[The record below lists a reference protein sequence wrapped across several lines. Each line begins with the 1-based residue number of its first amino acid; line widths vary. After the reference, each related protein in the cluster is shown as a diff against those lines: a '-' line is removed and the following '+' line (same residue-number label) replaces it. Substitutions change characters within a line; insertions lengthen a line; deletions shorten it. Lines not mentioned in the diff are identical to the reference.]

1 MVTSSDLQVVRPR
14 SASWL
19 FQRESSSSDD
29 NNQQIRQRFLSA
41 SGFSGDKLRWWLF
54 AVTIFWAAFL
64 LFQLEPLIGKF
75 ILPWFGGSP
84 AVWTTCM
91 LFFQVL
97 LLAGYAYAHFS
108 LDHVS
113 PANQGR
119 WHLLLLLLAIL
130 TLPITPS
137 ADWKPQDGSQ
147 PGLSILLL
155 LCSSVGLPFF
165 ILGATSPLLQAWFVR
180 VSPGR
185 SPYPLYAL
193 SNLGSFVALLS
204 YPFLF
209 EPYFRLGQQTVGWS
223 VGFGGFVLLCGG
235 LALDFRQQA
244 LAQNIIH
251 TPTVVD
257 DGLRIADHISPRVLW
272 SLWLALPTATSVL
285 LLAVTNALCQD
296 VASVPFLWIVP
307 LSVYL
312 LSFIVCFAQHHWYRR
327 HIYLPVAVVGV
338 FGLMIALDRGSH
350 MQLGWLVAI
359 YSFGLFACCMICHG
373 ELFRLRPHPS
383 RLTAY
388 YLTISIGGAIG
399 GLLVAVVAPVLFSI
413 YLEFHIGLFA
423 CCALSLFAIAQDRQ
437 ALSAARFRR
446 PIMAIAS
453 LALLVM
459 VAYLSKQVYYAT
471 STQTLVSRNFYGV
484 LRIREFDVNDPQMA
498 RRVLRHGAID
508 HGMQF
513 LAPDKRHLATT
524 YYRPETGIG
533 LALNHLQLSGGR
545 RIGLV
550 GLGVGTLLSYGK
562 ADDFFK
568 IYEINPKVV
577 ELAQTQ
583 FSFLHD
589 SLATQEIVI
598 ADARLA
604 LEREQPQ
611 NFDLLVLDAFSGDA
625 IPMHLLTAEA
635 MQLYLKHLRPDG
647 VLAIHIANHFLDLKP
662 LLRGLAGQEHYQY
675 RFIREQAAADDFGL
689 YRSSWALISRNQAFL
704 QQPAIEAAA
713 QPDSGAE
720 KQVVWRDDFSNL
732 FSLLK

>member
-1 MVTSSDLQVVRPR
+1 MVAGSDLRVARPR
-14 SASWL
+14 LALWL
-19 FQRESSSSDD
+19 FQRESSSSDGH
-29 NNQQIRQRFLSA
+29 NPRILQRSFNA
-41 SGFSGDKLRWWLF
+41 SGFSGDKLRWGLY
-54 AVTIFWAAFL
+54 ALSIFWAAFL
-64 LFQLEPLIGKF
+64 LFQLEPLIGKY
-75 ILPWFGGSP
+75 ILPWFGGTP
-84 AVWTTCM
+84 AVWTVCM

-97 LLAGYAYAHFS
+97 LLAGYAYADFS
-108 LDHVS
+108 LARVA
-113 PANQGR
+113 PARQGQ
-119 WHLLLLLLAIL
+119 WHLLLLLLALL

-137 ADWKPQDGSQ
+137 AAWKPEDGSQ
-147 PGLSILLL
+147 PSLSILLL
-155 LCSSVGLPFF
+155 LGSSVGLPFF

-180 VSPGR
+180 VCPGR

-193 SNLGSFVALLS
+193 SNLGSLVALLS

-223 VGFGGFVLLCGG
+223 AGFGGFVLLCGS
-235 LALDFRQQA
+235 LALDFRRQA
-244 LAQNIIH
+244 LANNIIS
-251 TPTVVD
+251 TPTAAD
-257 DGLRIADHISPRVLW
+257 DGPRISDQVSPRVLW
-272 SLWLALPTATSVL
+272 ALWLALPTATSVL
-285 LLAVTNALCQD
+285 LVAVTNALCQD
-296 VASVPFLWIVP
+296 VASVPFLWIMP
-307 LSVYL
+307 LCVYL
-312 LSFIVCFAQHHWYRR
+312 LSFIVCFARHHWYRR
-327 HIYLPVAVVGV
+327 HIYLPLAVLGV

-388 YLTISIGGAIG
+388 YLATSIGGAIG
-399 GLLVAVVAPVLFSI
+399 GLFVAVVAPLLFSI
-413 YLEFHIGLFA
+413 YLEFHLGLFA
-423 CCALSLFAIAQDRQ
+423 CCALSVFAIAQDRQ
-437 ALSAARFRR
+437 AMAAARHGRL
-446 PIMAIAS
+446 MMAAACLAIA
-453 LALLVM
+453 VM
-459 VAYLSKQVYYAT
+459 VVYLGKQVYYAT

-484 LRIREFDVNDPQMA
+484 LRIQEFDVDDPQRA

-513 LAPDKRHLATT
+513 LAAEKRRLATT

-533 LALNHLQLSGGR
+533 LALSHLQISGGR

-589 SLATQEIVI
+589 SPASQDIVI
-598 ADARLA
+598 ADARLG
-604 LEREQPQ
+604 LEREPPQ

-635 MQLYLKHLRPDG
+635 MRLYLKHLRADG

-662 LLRGLAGQEHYQY
+662 LLRGLAGQEQYQY
-675 RFIREQAAADDFGL
+675 RFIREQAAEDDFGL
-689 YRSSWALISRNQAFL
+689 YRSNWALISRNQAFL
-704 QQPAIEAAA
+704 QQAAIEAAA
-713 QPDSGAE
+713 QPESAAE